1 MMEVLRTVLLL
12 MIIIVSVTAAQG
24 TVCTNLSKNRVSVFI
39 CFTINIDAINFQ
51 NMCSNSKWQS
61 DINITNESSTSVL
74 VQWRHYTMSNSTS
87 PNDNGRQGGLTK
99 RQSENKVTYNI
110 TYIKTG
116 SNDASQKT
124 VSY

>member
-1 MMEVLRTVLLL
+1 MT
-12 MIIIVSVTAAQG
+12 IVSITATQG

-39 CFTINIDAINFQ
+39 CFTINTDATNFQ

-124 VSY
+124 VSYYNFN